1 MKKRNLKQRI
11 NSCLFITSLLFSSLF
26 LNAQN
31 YCSSSPVAVH
41 GSLSVSG
48 NKIVD
53 QNNNPVSFAGNSYF
67 WSNSGWGAEKYYNAD
82 VVNWLATDW
91 NTTIV
96 RAAMGVEDSG
106 GYMSNPTENK
116 NRVKAVVD
124 AAIAK
129 GIYVI
134 IDWHSHHAE
143 DNQAAA
149 ISFFQEMA
157 QTYGNN
163 PHVIYEIYN
172 EPLQVS
178 WSNTIKPYAEAV
190 IAAIRAIDP
199 DNLII
204 VGTSTWS
211 QDVDIAS
218 NDPITSASNIAYTLH
233 FYAATHKE
241 SLRQK
246 AQTALN
252 NGIALMVTEWG
263 SVEASG
269 GGNVDAA
276 STDAWMAFLAA
287 NDITHANWS
296 IHDKSEGASVL
307 QLGASASGSWA
318 ANDLTASGTKVK
330 SIVKNW
336 KQYCSGGGTINEPPT
351 VAITSPS
358 VNSTATEGTPV
369 EVNVTAGD
377 VDGTVTKVAFYANG
391 SLLGTDT
398 SSPYTQSWN
407 PTSGSY
413 TLTAIATDDS
423 GATKTSAG
431 VAVTVSTLPGGG
443 GTCDNL
449 PVWNSATVYSVSG
462 TEVVFNGNIYKNNW
476 YSQNQSPATNAGQW
490 LVWTLVASCTFG
502 DLTANKTDFNE
513 SDALK
518 IFPNP
523 TSDILQVD
531 IANTEDFTSVSIID
545 FQGRLVYEKKIT
557 SKGMIEISLDNYKE
571 GMYFV
576 KLSGKKEV
584 TKSFLKKR

>member
-1 MKKRNLKQRI
+1 MKKSNFKQRI
-11 NSCLFITSLLFSSLF
+11 NACLFFTSLLFSSVVLQ
-26 LNAQN
+26 AQN
-31 YCSSSPVAVH
+31 YCSSTPVAVH

-53 QNNNPVSFAGNSYF
+53 KNNNPVSFAGNSFF
-67 WSNSGWGAEKYYNAD
+67 WSNTGWGAEKYYNAD
-82 VVNWLATDW
+82 VVNWLASDW

-106 GYMSNPTENK
+106 GYLSNPTENK

-143 DNQAAA
+143 DNEAAA

-178 WSNTIKPYAEAV
+178 WSNTIKPYAERV
-190 IAAIRAIDP
+190 SAAIRAIDP

-218 NDPITSASNIAYTLH
+218 NDPITSTTNIAYTLH

-252 NGIALMVTEWG
+252 NGVALMVTEWG

-269 GGNVDAA
+269 NGSVDTA
-276 STDAWMAFLAA
+276 STDAWMSFLAT
-287 NDITHANWS
+287 NNITHANWS
-296 IHDKSEGASVL
+296 LHDKSEGASVL
-307 QLGASASGSWA
+307 NPGASTTGGWA
-318 ANDLTASGTKVK
+318 ASNLTASGTKVK

-336 KQYCSGGGTINEPPT
+336 KQYCSDTGTGGGTTNQEPS
-351 VAITSPS
+351 VSITSPAA
-358 VNSTATEGTPV
+358 NSSSAAGTTIQVKATATD
-369 EVNVTAGD
+369 A
-377 VDGTVTKVAFYANG
+377 DGTITQVAFYANG
-391 SLLGTDT
+391 SLIGTDV
-398 SSPYTQSWN
+398 SSPYTQNWN

-413 TLTAIATDDS
+413 TLTAIATDNA
-423 GATKTSAG
+423 GAKTTSTA
-431 VAVTVSTLPGGG
+431 VAVTIGTLPGGG
-443 GTCDNL
+443 TCTDL
-449 PVWNSATVYSVSG
+449 PVWNGNSVYANAG

-476 YSQNQSPATNAGQW
+476 YTKNQSPATNSGQW
-490 LVWTLVASCTFG
+490 EVWTLVSSCTTINATSASTEIK
-502 DLTANKTDFNE
+502 LY
-513 SDALK
+513 
-518 IFPNP
+518 PNP
-523 TSDILQVD
+523 SSDKIQIEIGD
-531 IANTEDFTSVSIID
+531 TEDFSRVSILD
-545 FQGRLVYEKKIT
+545 FQGRVVYENKIT
-557 SKGMIEISLDNYKE
+557 SKGTIEIPLSNYNE

-584 TKSFLKKR
+584 TKSFIKKR

>member
-369 EVNVTAGD
+369 QVNVTAGD